1 MLLFL
6 LLIVP
11 HKSTAALL
19 ELSKFVN
26 SIKNSRLL
34 NDASFF
40 RKNAKRFQD
49 IFELGKDAVIKE
61 YTPPPSLSNVA
72 LYSDAT
78 PPPPPPTPNSKA
90 APPPPP
96 PTKIKGLKEV
106 KQYFA
111 DFGYMNDSSNSLA
124 HDYLDDETKLAIKTY
139 QDFFNLNVTYEL
151 EKMSNTF
158 HQMSLPRCAVPD
170 LNVTYELNSQTNT
183 TVSWPQG
190 IRWFPNG
197 TRTKHLTYGF
207 PPQNE
212 VPPNVTKVFKDAFGR
227 WSKAL
232 TELNLPQLNFS
243 ETDYDTSDIKIGF
256 YNFGKLGIEEVVIG
270 GTIVG
275 YENGSYGSPIVADI
289 LLDGTLLWVLPGSN
303 FTWSWKYGEFDL
315 ETVAMHQIG
324 HILGLD
330 HSTNEESVMYPSIKK
345 FNETKVELTDDD
357 KESIRRVYGISST
370 RPTSNN
376 VSNNVSGCGGRFTVF
391 AFGYWSLTVTT
402 LSLGF
407 VLLFFY

>member
-1 MLLFL
+1 MLFLL

-11 HKSTAALL
+11 HKSTAALSH

-26 SIKNSRLL
+26 IFQIPSISPLPKNPSISEIPKVNLPPGIRRI
-34 NDASFF
+34 F
-40 RKNAKRFQD
+40 KRRPK
-49 IFELGKDAVIKE
+49 LPKRHSP
-61 YTPPPSLSNVA
+61 PPPSLSNAA
-72 LYSDAT
+72 LYSNGA
-78 PPPPPPTPNSKA
+78 PPPPSPNSKA
-90 APPPPP
+90 APRPPP
-96 PTKIKGLKEV
+96 PTEIEGLKEV

-151 EKMSNTF
+151 ENMDNTF

-170 LNVTYELNSQTNT
+170 LNVTYELNSKTNT

-190 IRWFPNG
+190 IRWFLKD

-207 PPQNE
+207 ALENE
-212 VPPNVTKVFKDAFGR
+212 VSSNVTKVFKDAFR
-227 WSKAL
+227 HWSKAL

-256 YNFGKLGIEEVVIG
+256 YNFGKLGVEEVVIG
-270 GTIVG
+270 GTILG
-275 YENGSYGSPIVADI
+275 YENGSYGSPVVADI

-345 FNETKVELTDDD
+345 LNETKVELTDDD
-357 KESIRRVYGISST
+357 KESIRRVYSISST
-370 RPTSNN
+370 TKPTNNN
-376 VSNNVSGCGGRFTVF
+376 VSNNVSG
-391 AFGYWSLTVTT
+391 
-402 LSLGF
+402 
-407 VLLFFY
+407 